1 VHERISGPDCAQ
13 HSPSRSV
20 DALGPSDRAS
30 CRPPDA
36 PPQPPSRGPG
46 IRGGAI
52 AGVAAG
58 LLAGVC
64 LVVSSALNGQAVWIP
79 PKLASAPFFGERSLH
94 PDFDALPLLVGLA
107 THFAVCAAWGALF
120 GAIFYGA
127 TRGATVAL
135 GALWGLVV
143 WLAMHYGVLPLLGVA
158 NLLAIVPVGVS
169 LIGHVLFGITL
180 GVAFLPFQ
188 RVRRPFDWTF

>member
-1 VHERISGPDCAQ
+1 MQERSSGTDRGE
-13 HSPSRSV
+13 HSPSGFV
-20 DALGPSDRAS
+20 DALSPLDRAS
-30 CRPPDA
+30 YRPDP

-46 IRGGAI
+46 IRGGAL

-58 LLAGVC
+58 LVAGVC
-64 LVVSSALNGQAVWIP
+64 LMIASALRGQALWIP
-79 PKLASAPFFGERSLH
+79 PKLASAPFFGERALH
-94 PDFDALPLLVGLA
+94 PDFDIVPLLVGLV
-107 THFAVCAAWGALF
+107 THVVVCAAWGALF

-143 WLAMHYGVLPLLGVA
+143 WLAMHYGVLPLIGVA

-169 LIGHVLFGITL
+169 LIGHVMFGITL
-180 GVAFLPFQ
+180 GIAFLPFQ
-188 RVRRPFDWTF
+188 RVRRPLDWTL